1 MSKLNGFRYSV
12 GEGACASC
20 GEQLIVLGNEVG
32 VMLEA
37 VGNRQTRDA
46 FADNLRFV
54 KTRSG
59 VGFALAEDTGVFA
72 CPHCE
77 APGQYT
83 ALSVN

>member
-1 MSKLNGFRYSV
+1 MSKLDGFRYSV
-12 GEGACASC
+12 GEGTCASC
-20 GEQLIVLGNEVG
+20 GQRLIVLGNEVG

-46 FADNLRFV
+46 FADNIRFV
-54 KTRSG
+54 KTPSG
-59 VGFALAEDTGVFA
+59 VGFALAEDNGRFA
-72 CPHCE
+72 CPHCG

>member
-1 MSKLNGFRYSV
+1 MSQLDGFRYSV

-46 FADNLRFV
+46 FADNIRFV
-54 KTRSG
+54 KTPSG
-59 VGFALAEDTGVFA
+59 VGFALAEETGMFT
-72 CPHCE
+72 CPHCA
-77 APGQYT
+77 APGRYT
-83 ALSVN
+83 ELSVN

>member
-1 MSKLNGFRYSV
+1 MSKLEGFRYSV
-12 GEGACASC
+12 GEGTCASC

-46 FADNLRFV
+46 FADNVRFL
-54 KTRSG
+54 KTPSG
-59 VGFALAEDTGVFA
+59 VGFALAEDTGMFA
-72 CPHCE
+72 CPHCR
-77 APGQYT
+77 ARGQYA

>member
-1 MSKLNGFRYSV
+1 
-12 GEGACASC
+12 
-20 GEQLIVLGNEVG
+20 
-32 VMLEA
+32 MLEA

-46 FADNLRFV
+46 FADNIRFV
-54 KTRSG
+54 KTPSG
-59 VGFALAEDTGVFA
+59 VGFALAEDTGMFA